1 MNRHMFTALIV
12 FTLIW
17 WGPGLLA
24 PHRFDTAHMITFILV
39 GCLWLA
45 WKLGQ
50 REKWLGWTY
59 TALIIG
65 TGVNLFTNRTV
76 LLKGMRDGAVRADI
90 TLVPLLGCLSIGAAV
105 CIFLWAAN
113 LSASD
118 SRFLAKSI
126 AFVGAISGVLGIIQL
141 YSGDFMGIYGVNPV
155 KDVGASVG
163 LWGNPGLQ
171 GITLALTLPL
181 ALFAL
186 PWASIPIMAGLVASK
201 SVIGFLAAATATVY
215 YLSLIKIWWV
225 ILILAV
231 AFTVFLKI
239 EDPQSFRHLDRLRVW
254 KATAWLWPRYPTGR
268 FLGDKSLPVSA
279 ISSTFGWGLGMFKK
293 RFPIWDYRSF
303 RIGLI
308 REEGP
313 PDKDRT
319 RTGENTTVT
328 GRPWHHP
335 HNEFL
340 SLLFEGGP
348 AAILPFLVF
357 VFGFLLPTTRHKD
370 IRGEA
375 RAFGACLLAG
385 LVSAL
390 WHFPFHFVP
399 SAVILSIAASRLSV
413 GETR

>member
-1 MNRHMFTALIV
+1 M
-12 FTLIW
+12 
-17 WGPGLLA
+17 LA

-105 CIFLWAAN
+105 CIFLWAAK

-118 SRFLAKSI
+118 SHFLAKAI
-126 AFVGAISGVLGIIQL
+126 AFIGAMSGILGAIQVFG
-141 YSGDFMGIYGVNPV
+141 GDFLGIYGVNPV

-163 LWGNPGLQ
+163 LWGNPGFRD
-171 GITLALTLPL
+171 TLALTLPL

-186 PWASIPIMAGLVASK
+186 PWASIPIIAGIAASK
-201 SVIGFLAAATATVY
+201 SVIAVLATAVALVY
-215 YLSLIKIWWV
+215 YFSLIKVWWA

-231 AFTVFLKI
+231 AITVSLRM
-239 EDPQSFRHLDRLRVW
+239 EDPQSYRHLDRLRVW

-279 ISSTFGWGLGMFKK
+279 TSATFGWGLGMFKK
-293 RFPIWDYRSF
+293 RFPIWDYRLF

-319 RTGENTTVT
+319 RTGKTQ
-328 GRPWHHP
+328 P
-335 HNEFL
+335 
-340 SLLFEGGP
+340 
-348 AAILPFLVF
+348 
-357 VFGFLLPTTRHKD
+357 
-370 IRGEA
+370 
-375 RAFGACLLAG
+375 
-385 LVSAL
+385 
-390 WHFPFHFVP
+390 
-399 SAVILSIAASRLSV
+399 
-413 GETR
+413 